1 MLNLVNDSIGRIGSN
16 MNNKDIRKLLA
27 EFSPKP
33 GYILNLSRR
42 QFEELVEDTLDI
54 DISEQTESNA
64 NRFKQ
69 LLTAHSADEVED
81 LLTALRANLSA

>member
-1 MLNLVNDSIGRIGSN
+1 

-27 EFSPKP
+27 EFSFKP

-54 DISEQTESNA
+54 DISKQTESNA
-64 NRFKQ
+64 NRFKA

-81 LLTALRANLSA
+81 LLTALRAICQPD

>member
-1 MLNLVNDSIGRIGSN
+1 MD
-16 MNNKDIRKLLA
+16 NKDIRKLLA
-27 EFSPKP
+27 EFSFKP

-64 NRFKQ
+64 NRFKA

-81 LLTALRANLSA
+81 LLTALRAI

>member
-1 MLNLVNDSIGRIGSN
+1 

-27 EFSPKP
+27 EFSHKR

-81 LLTALRANLSA
+81 LLTALRNLTACH

>member
-1 MLNLVNDSIGRIGSN
+1 

-27 EFSPKP
+27 EFSFKP

-42 QFEELVEDTLDI
+42 QFEELVEDTLGI

-64 NRFKQ
+64 NRFKA

-81 LLTALRANLSA
+81 LLTALRAI

>member
-1 MLNLVNDSIGRIGSN
+1 MT
-16 MNNKDIRKLLA
+16 KKEIRTILT
-27 EFSPKP
+27 EFQGKSP

-69 LLTAHSADEVED
+69 LLTAHSADGVED
-81 LLTALRANLSA
+81 LLTALRAI

>member
-1 MLNLVNDSIGRIGSN
+1 
-16 MNNKDIRKLLA
+16 MNNKDIRKLMA
-27 EFSPKP
+27 EFSTKP

-64 NRFKQ
+64 NRFKK

-81 LLTALRANLSA
+81 LLTALRNLL